1 MEKTGGDPTQ
11 GGEMC
16 DWSTVEGAADVGKKG
31 EPRGV
36 DWPGFFRVSMPY

>member
-1 MEKTGGDPTQ
+1 MEKTRGDPTQ